1 MKPSLTMQASQR
13 IDAPAARKAR
23 ATMAMAGVNDTSAAS
38 PTMLVAWI
46 IRTTTTSYSGSKRE
60 KSAAAPMDK
69 NKFLNIILKDF

>member
-1 MKPSLTMQASQR
+1 
-13 IDAPAARKAR
+13 
-23 ATMAMAGVNDTSAAS
+23 MAMAGVNDTSAAS

-60 KSAAAPMDK
+60 KTAAAPMDK